1 MDKVDATSLLRIDLK
16 ASETEIEA
24 AYRKRRDEVRKRFE
38 AARDRNTQTR
48 CEREYVALEQARNIL
63 LAETEDLIRERE
75 APPVERDE
83 RSVEPEALPAEREEP
98 PVEPEAVPLA
108 CEALTVEQEASPLA
122 REAAPAEREEQSVE
136 PEALPAEREAAP
148 AERVSP
154 PVERVS
160 SSIERVSGPIKR
172 VSSPIE
178 PVSGPIKYVSSSIE
192 RVSPPKEPELTPVKI
207 ASAQVRTRFTQKQWL
222 AIAGVM
228 FILVS
233 ASVIVFFWPHSPD
246 KFNPGKLVLNTV
258 PDSAD
263 VWLDGVFQGKT
274 PLVLENL
281 APGDCRLKIG
291 LSGYEAQ
298 QLIVSVKPGDEGSTR
313 IIQLVP
319 AEQSSAASTATQTA
333 TSQTDFT
340 IVSGSTTPDVLTS
353 ERPSAYP
360 GERYPQTH
368 ERLLPEAEIAD
379 LNYAELRYAINEIY
393 ARHGAPFLSE
403 PEIEKQFRAFDWYHP
418 SRDLKLSQIEASF
431 SAIEKKNVE
440 ILAHLRD
447 QKRPR

>member
-1 MDKVDATSLLRIDLK
+1 MDKVDASNLLRISLK
-16 ASETEIEA
+16 ASESEIEA
-24 AYRKRRDEVRKRFE
+24 AYRKRRVEVRKRFE
-38 AARDRNTQTR
+38 ATRDRNTRTQ
-48 CEREYVALEQARNIL
+48 CEREYSALEQARNIL
-63 LAETEDLIRERE
+63 LAETEDLIKEPEAPPAEREAAPVERE
-75 APPVERDE
+75 APPVERE
-83 RSVEPEALPAEREEP
+83 TPPVEREAP
-98 PVEPEAVPLA
+98 PVEPEAAP
-108 CEALTVEQEASPLA
+108 VEG
-122 REAAPAEREEQSVE
+122 EAAPAEREE
-136 PEALPAEREAAP
+136 PPGKTEALPLEREAAP

-160 SSIERVSGPIKR
+160 SPIERVSKPIKR

-178 PVSGPIKYVSSSIE
+178 RVSEPIKCVSSSVE

-207 ASAQVRTRFTQKQWL
+207 ASAQVRTRFTQKQLL

-233 ASVIVFFWPHSPD
+233 AAVIVFFRPHSPD
-246 KFNPGKLVLNTV
+246 KSKSGKLVLNTV

-298 QLIVSVKPGDEGSTR
+298 ELIVSVKPGDEGSTR
-313 IIQLVP
+313 IIQLAP
-319 AEQSSAASTATQTA
+319 AEQSSAASTATQAA

-340 IVSGSTTPDVLTS
+340 IVSPNTTPDVLTS

-379 LNYAELRYAINEIY
+379 LNYAELRYAINETY

-403 PEIEKQFRAFDWYHP
+403 PEIEKQFRDFDWYHP
-418 SRDLKLSQIEASF
+418 RRDLKLSQIEASF